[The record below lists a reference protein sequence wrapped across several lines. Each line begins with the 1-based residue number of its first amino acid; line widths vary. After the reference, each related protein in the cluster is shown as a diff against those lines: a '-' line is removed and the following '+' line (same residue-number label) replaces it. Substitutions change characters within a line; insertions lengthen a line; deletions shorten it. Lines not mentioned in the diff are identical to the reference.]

1 MKNIALIIHNGQG
14 GYMKMVNIPSS
25 IRASYAAAF
34 LLLSMLPATAYNGKQ
49 VNAKAVSVQAFHTEW
64 FSTFSTCG
72 SSDAMMDGSII
83 VYTIAASKVTNKTV
97 IYDRSLGLAQYPAFN
112 LAGTKVAFY
121 REGVAAAAAGGNCVS
136 VNGGKSFISI
146 INSDGTGLTDLCE
159 LQALPEGLILP
170 LDWPAGNW
178 IYFEMPHTTVFTNQ
192 GNTSLMIWRVNSVT
206 KVAEK
211 VCNLTDDGSDSE
223 ITCAYIHRMSL
234 NLKGDRMA
242 LMCYPKFGCNEGT
255 ATVDFFS
262 NVNRVYRFPPP
273 GGNLTGADVLGRAGC
288 NISISPSGA
297 QVGSYFAGNHDDL
310 FLSGTDVKISQLES
324 WAGEK
329 IGNGAE
335 VIRWAVNSDKWVLQ
349 GIGLTNSGH
358 ADNNFLG
365 CNQVVCN
372 WTDQVAINISKNPPP
387 FCGAVDYLTC
397 GVPATLENSLITNN
411 DPGDMWISDPANNPN
426 GDRYEDLQG
435 VWHTVDGTAVSSD
448 RDRNGMHENSNG
460 PIMLNWADREV
471 SLRLPSGNLSEIRII
486 DIRGMTIAQQMAR
499 DLAHISLKGF
509 APGTYFVIVDNE
521 GRAKNSKII
530 VR

>member
-1 MKNIALIIHNGQG
+1 
-14 GYMKMVNIPSS
+14 MKMVNIPSS
-25 IRASYAAAF
+25 IRASCAAAF

-49 VNAKAVSVQAFHTEW
+49 VNAKAVSVQAYHTEW
-64 FSTFSTCG
+64 YSNFSVCG
-72 SSDAMMDGSII
+72 SPDAMMDGSII
-83 VYTIAASKVTNKTV
+83 VYTIGASQVTNKTA

-121 REGVAAAAAGGNCVS
+121 REGQAAAPGSSNGTCVPAD
-136 VNGGKSFISI
+136 GGKSHISV
-146 INSDGTGLTDLCE
+146 INTDGTGLTDLCE
-159 LQALPEGLILP
+159 LQTLPEGLIFP

-178 IYFEMPHTTVFTNQ
+178 IYFEMPHTTSFTNQ

-211 VCNLTDDGSDSE
+211 VCNLTNDGSDSE

-242 LMCYPKFGCNEGT
+242 LMCYPKFGCNEGS
-255 ATVDFFS
+255 ATVNFFS

-288 NISISPSGA
+288 NISISPSGT
-297 QVGSYFAGNHDDL
+297 QCGSYFAGWHDDL
-310 FLSGTDVKISQLES
+310 FLNNTNVKIGTLEQ

-365 CNQVVCN
+365 CNSVVCN
-372 WTDQVAINISKNPPP
+372 WIDHVAINISKNPAP
-387 FCGAVDYLTC
+387 FCGAWDYETC
-397 GVPATLENSLITNN
+397 GIPTTLEKSLITNN

-435 VWHTVDGTAVSSD
+435 VWHAVDGTAVSSD
-448 RDRNGMHENSNG
+448 RDRNGMYEQSHS
-460 PIMLNWADREV
+460 PIVLKEADREL
-471 SLRLPSGNLSEIRII
+471 SLRLPSGETSEIRIT
-486 DIRGMTIAQQMAR
+486 DIRGMTIARQMAR
-499 DLAHISLKGF
+499 GRTRISLKGF
-509 APGTYFVIVDNE
+509 APGTYFVIVNNE
-521 GRAKNSKII
+521 GIAKNSKVI